1 MHAHVKGVADKDV
14 PLDFCPLDLYSGD
27 ERRVRCA
34 LSALWDGWASTDGG
48 INNLRIFA
56 EGRVLKPSSDV
67 RTSSISL
74 HTAAHDALTPIRL
87 FRYIES

>member
-1 MHAHVKGVADKDV
+1 MKGAAEKDV

-27 ERRVRCA
+27 ERRVRRA
-34 LSALWDGWASTDGG
+34 LGALWDGWASTDGG

-67 RTSSISL
+67 GTSPIFR
-74 HTAAHDALTPIRL
+74 HMAAHGFLTPIRL
-87 FRYIES
+87 FRYTDP